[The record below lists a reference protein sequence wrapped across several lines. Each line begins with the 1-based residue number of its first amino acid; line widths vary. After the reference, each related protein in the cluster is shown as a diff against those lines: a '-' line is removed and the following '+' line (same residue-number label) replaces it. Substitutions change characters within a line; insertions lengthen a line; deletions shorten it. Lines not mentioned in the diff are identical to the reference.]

1 MDFAEFPPELEI
13 NPSFIQKAGLPYH
26 HQQSSSSVSSSFNL
40 PLEYTTFTET
50 PCSST
55 ECKGT
60 LEHGSDL
67 DSLLAENQ
75 ELRVT
80 LETLLKEK
88 HDLVSYGLDQEE
100 RIGTLQDK
108 LEKLDQDRNLTLEK
122 LNLNLN
128 LIRTEKDSAEE
139 KLENHTRRISGL
151 ESSLQILTQERDDLY
166 LVLSGKHAVVYTI

>member
-1 MDFAEFPPELEI
+1 M
-13 NPSFIQKAGLPYH
+13 
-26 HQQSSSSVSSSFNL
+26 
-40 PLEYTTFTET
+40 EYTTFTET
-50 PCSST
+50 PSSST

-67 DSLLAENQ
+67 ILAENQELRVTLEHGSDLKGLLAENQ

-100 RIGTLQDK
+100 RIGTLQDN

-151 ESSLQILTQERDDLY
+151 ESNLQILTQERDNLY
-166 LVLSGKHAVVYTI
+166 LALSGKHTVVYTI

>member
-1 MDFAEFPPELEI
+1 
-13 NPSFIQKAGLPYH
+13 
-26 HQQSSSSVSSSFNL
+26 
-40 PLEYTTFTET
+40 LEYTTFTET

-55 ECKGT
+55 ECKRT
-60 LEHGSDL
+60 LEHVSDL
-67 DSLLAENQ
+67 DSLLAENQELWVTLEPGSDLKGLLGENQ

-128 LIRTEKDSAEE
+128 LIRTEKDSVEE

-166 LVLSGKHAVVYTI
+166 LVLSGNHAVVYTI